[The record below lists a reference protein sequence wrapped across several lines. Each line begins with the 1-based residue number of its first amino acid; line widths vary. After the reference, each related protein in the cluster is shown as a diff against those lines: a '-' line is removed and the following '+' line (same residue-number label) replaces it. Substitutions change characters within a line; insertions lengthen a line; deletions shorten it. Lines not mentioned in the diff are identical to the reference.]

1 MLCHCHIIGAG
12 TMDLTPLNGPNRGGL
27 VSLLILK
34 KKQGQTC
41 KKTLK
46 RRVKHA
52 KKPEKEGQTCKN
64 KTWKRWSNVQ
74 FDSKMLSVWQL
85 PLELICLFADLL
97 WHVRAARYV
106 SASAFPFS

>member
-1 MLCHCHIIGAG
+1 MFCHCHIIGAG

-46 RRVKHA
+46 RGVKHA
-52 KKPEKEGQTCKN
+52 KKT
-64 KTWKRWSNVQ
+64 
-74 FDSKMLSVWQL
+74 
-85 PLELICLFADLL
+85 
-97 WHVRAARYV
+97 
-106 SASAFPFS
+106 